1 MYFLLIIYFKQ
12 QQIVSG
18 LEQARFVMADATL
31 SVNLSVKYRKL
42 EMVQLVRLEWRLSAA
57 LQAFKTTADF

>member
-12 QQIVSG
+12 QLIVSG

-31 SVNLSVKYRKL
+31 SVNLFVKYRKP
-42 EMVQLVRLEWRLSAA
+42 EMVQLARLE
-57 LQAFKTTADF
+57 